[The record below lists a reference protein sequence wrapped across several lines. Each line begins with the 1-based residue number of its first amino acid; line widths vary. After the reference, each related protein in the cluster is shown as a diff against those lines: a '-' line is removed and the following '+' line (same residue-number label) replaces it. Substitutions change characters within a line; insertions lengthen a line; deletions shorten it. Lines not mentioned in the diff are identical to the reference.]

1 MCRKVAAKGPW
12 SEIPGHAPSK
22 RVSEVIYCGPAKV
35 EKAMTGRTEMG
46 GEIRLKSMCDKKK
59 KKRAGW
65 RDRNFCSEMGEA
77 VGDILNMDQF

>member
-22 RVSEVIYCGPAKV
+22 RVSEVIHCGPAKV

-59 KKRAGW
+59 
-65 RDRNFCSEMGEA
+65 
-77 VGDILNMDQF
+77 